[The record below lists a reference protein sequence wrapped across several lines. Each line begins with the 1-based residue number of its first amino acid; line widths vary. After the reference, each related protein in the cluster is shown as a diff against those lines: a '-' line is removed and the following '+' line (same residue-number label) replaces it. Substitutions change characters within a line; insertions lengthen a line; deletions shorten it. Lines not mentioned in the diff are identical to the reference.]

1 MRAPLSTAIAIAVG
15 VITLLGY
22 FLPIPQLQNIRIT
35 FIEWAIILAGVAGM
49 VAIIHLMRVHWEK
62 VTAEEDKD
70 ITSAFLLL
78 AFVVTLAAGIILTP
92 NHPSMQKV
100 VTHIQVPVE
109 ASLMAVLSISLT
121 VAAIRFFQ
129 RRRGLMSVIFALSAV
144 VFIII
149 GSGFL
154 AGAVNFPFIKDIL
167 AALNTI
173 PVAGARGILLGVA
186 LGSLTTGLR
195 ILLGSDR
202 PYSG

>member
-22 FLPIPQLQNIRIT
+22 FLPIPQLHNIRLT
-35 FIEWAIILAGVAGM
+35 FIEWAIILAGIAGL
-49 VAIIHLMRVHWEK
+49 VAIIHLMRVHWQK
-62 VTAEEDKD
+62 VTVEEDKD

-92 NHPSMQKV
+92 NHPTMQKV
-100 VTHIQVPVE
+100 VTNIQVPVE
-109 ASLMAVLSISLT
+109 ASLMAVLSISLI
-121 VAAIRFFQ
+121 VASIRFFQ
-129 RRRGLMSVIFALSAV
+129 RRRGLMPVIFAVSTV

-149 GSGFL
+149 GSGIL
-154 AGAVNFPFIKDIL
+154 AGAVNFPFIKDFL